1 MAFGTT
7 KGVLLIDS
15 RYTLYSGILN
25 IFRTIVGLIPNCAV
39 LVATVRALKM
49 HGGGPNVTSGQPL
62 DPVYSQENL
71 QLLTAGVVNLQ
82 KHIENV
88 RLFGVPVV
96 VAINSFITDS
106 QVGLNY
112 FQFQFAINCIYLG
125 ITDFLCKG

>member
-1 MAFGTT
+1 
-7 KGVLLIDS
+7 
-15 RYTLYSGILN
+15 
-25 IFRTIVGLIPNCAV
+25 
-39 LVATVRALKM
+39 M

-71 QLLTAGVVNLQ
+71 QLLAAGFVNLQ

-106 QVGLNY
+106 QVSLAY
-112 FQFQFAINCIYLG
+112 FQFQSAVNHFIPCPQ
-125 ITDFLCKG
+125 